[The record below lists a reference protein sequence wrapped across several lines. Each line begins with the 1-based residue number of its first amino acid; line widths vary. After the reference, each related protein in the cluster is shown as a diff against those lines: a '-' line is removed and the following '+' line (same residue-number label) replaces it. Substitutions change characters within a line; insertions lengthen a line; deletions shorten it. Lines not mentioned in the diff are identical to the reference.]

1 MNIYL
6 KAAIITLGIFLVG
19 MYAIKSVD
27 EQRISSLRSDIE
39 SSVMD
44 AEATRLLFLY
54 KDLSNDTNSTA
65 FCSALDAMAKQQIER
80 TFKLATALSLA
91 QNNNVLGDYETLKRQ
106 YYLTNF
112 ELYMYQKQL
121 ERYCGAKSFEP
132 VLYFYSLKP
141 CPQCIVQG
149 QVLDRVVSECP
160 NVRVFA
166 FPSDYPEP
174 VLTALLSRYG
184 VTSVPTIIVAEQY
197 KLEGP
202 QEKEKIKELAG
213 CVQQ

>member
-1 MNIYL
+1 MNIYI
-6 KAAIITLGIFLVG
+6 KAAIITLGIFLAG

-27 EQRISSLRSDIE
+27 EQRIEALRADID
-39 SSVMD
+39 SSVLD
-44 AEATRLLFLY
+44 TEATRLLFLY
-54 KDLSNDTNSTA
+54 QDATGDPNSTA
-65 FCSALDAMAKQQIER
+65 FCRALTEMSKNQMER
-80 TFKLATALSLA
+80 TFKLATQLSLA
-91 QNNNVLGDYETLKRQ
+91 ENNNVLGDYEMLKRK

-112 ELYMYQKQL
+112 ELYIYQKQL
-121 ERYCGAKSFEP
+121 ERSCGAKPFEP

-184 VTSVPTIIVAEQY
+184 ISSVPTIIIKEHF

-213 CVQQ
+213 CMQ